1 MKVLR
6 HRLFRLAASV
16 ALGSVLL
23 YASYDKIL
31 NPKDF
36 ARIVYH
42 YQLIGPNA
50 TVGYI
55 PANALAVVLPWV
67 EVVTG
72 ICLVFGLWR
81 REAALLSASMMAVFI
96 VAVGWALLH
105 GIDLENCGCF
115 SVGPEGRR
123 AGWRLLAG
131 DTVLL
136 ALSLGLVLVRP
147 ADQSS

>member
-1 MKVLR
+1 VKVLR

-55 PANALAVVLPWV
+55 PPTPW
-67 EVVTG
+67 
-72 ICLVFGLWR
+72 R
-81 REAALLSASMMAVFI
+81 
-96 VAVGWALLH
+96 
-105 GIDLENCGCF
+105 
-115 SVGPEGRR
+115 
-123 AGWRLLAG
+123 
-131 DTVLL
+131 
-136 ALSLGLVLVRP
+136 
-147 ADQSS
+147 SSSPGSRW